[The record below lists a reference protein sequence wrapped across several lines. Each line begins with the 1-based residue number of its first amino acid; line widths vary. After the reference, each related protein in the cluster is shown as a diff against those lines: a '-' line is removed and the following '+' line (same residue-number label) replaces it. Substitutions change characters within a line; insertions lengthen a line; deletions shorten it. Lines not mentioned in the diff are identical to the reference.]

1 MPQVARDQPLCLC
14 HCRLCTCGL
23 CFSLCCW
30 LIDSLLSVCLSALPA
45 HQSSLTS
52 KPKKA
57 PSSDSGPSPLL
68 LPCLLPGASPRD
80 QDMEEAPLNLCA
92 LNTHT
97 HEDAPHSSTH
107 PLLISAVCSCLPPF
121 GLLFPFLFLSLIPRA
136 LFLGF
141 SILVTWW
148 SSIRLCLPFPP
159 PAPLPSLSCSLLLLS
174 RPVCH
179 PSVFPS
185 LPPFADMALAPSVHQ
200 LVEYSPLPC
209 PWRC

>member
-14 HCRLCTCGL
+14 HYRLCTCGL

-92 LNTHT
+92 VNTRT
-97 HEDAPHSSTH
+97 QGRPSRFHSPTSHQCCLQLSPTLWT
-107 PLLISAVCSCLPPF
+107 PL
-121 GLLFPFLFLSLIPRA
+121 PFLFLSLIPRA
-136 LFLGF
+136 LFLDC